1 VKKSVIFLAFGFCF
15 LSIFGQNSLDENYFE
30 KVNELLDVSKG
41 KLECKYVWG
50 EQGPNVFD
58 CSGFTQYLFKQIN
71 IDIPRTAR
79 EQYYYFKGQIVST
92 PNIRKGDLVFFISE
106 ENDIKIGHVGL
117 AFTDYSNGDFQ
128 FIHAC
133 SSKGVCISN
142 YSDQFYKYAYAG
154 ARRII
159 KFNENLRQFSIIDTV
174 NKTDVVNIIDTV
186 ILSEEPLMVNQT
198 VIEFPNEYFY
208 YTLKG
213 NEDLLYVSRRYMVSV
228 DNIRKW
234 NGIKSNSLRGYK
246 RLKIYLSIF

>member
-1 VKKSVIFLAFGFCF
+1 VKKNVVFLVFWFCL
-15 LSIFGQNSLDENYFE
+15 LSIFGQNYYEENYFE
-30 KVNELLDVSKG
+30 KVTELLKVSKG
-41 KLECKYVWG
+41 KLDCKYVWG
-50 EQGPNVFD
+50 EQGPNIFD
-58 CSGFTQYLFKQIN
+58 CSGFTQYVFKQIN
-71 IDIPRTAR
+71 IEIPRTAR
-79 EQYYYFKGQIVST
+79 EQYYYFKGQIIAT

-106 ENDIKIGHVGL
+106 EQDIKIGHVGL

-159 KFNENLRQFSIIDTV
+159 RYNAKSQPFSIIDTV
-174 NKTDVVNIIDTV
+174 NKTDIVNMIDTV
-186 ILSEEPLMVNQT
+186 TLSEEPIMVNQT
-198 VIEFPNEYFY
+198 VMKFPDEYIY
-208 YTLKG
+208 YTLNG